1 MGGNE
6 TNAGLGV
13 LTGAL
18 VTIDDAH
25 LDHTWPYFSYLV
37 SGFRATRGWS
47 RDIPEVPCR
56 LRRMTRRL
64 PRSSILCVRRIPC
77 VPP

>member
-1 MGGNE
+1 MNGRVE
-6 TNAGLGV
+6 CE

-18 VTIDDAH
+18 VAIDDAH

-37 SGFRATRGWS
+37 SGFRAARGWP

-56 LRRMTRRL
+56 LRRMTRRR
-64 PRSSILCVRRIPC
+64 PRASIPM
-77 VPP
+77 